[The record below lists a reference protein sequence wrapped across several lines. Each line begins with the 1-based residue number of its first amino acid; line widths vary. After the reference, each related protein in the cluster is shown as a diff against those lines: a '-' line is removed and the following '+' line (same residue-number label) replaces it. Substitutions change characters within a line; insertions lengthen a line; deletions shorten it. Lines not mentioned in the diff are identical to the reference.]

1 MKKKYIAIL
10 LGVTVGMTA
19 LAGCSG
25 TSTSESSTTQESQSV
40 TGATERSEKMTGE
53 TEEADVYGEV
63 RAVSDE
69 GITIKVG
76 TMKQME
82 KPDDAGNAGETPNAQ
97 NSDDKSDSDNTEK
110 KANQKMQTAVK
121 INQTITLTS
130 GMHSLRQIWKNQTET
145 DRACHPCWI

>member
-10 LGVTVGMTA
+10 LGITLGMTA

-63 RAVSDE
+63 TAVSDE

-82 KPDDAGNAGETPNAQ
+82 
-97 NSDDKSDSDNTEK
+97 
-110 KANQKMQTAVK
+110 
-121 INQTITLTS
+121 
-130 GMHSLRQIWKNQTET
+130 
-145 DRACHPCWI
+145 